1 MILTNLPGLRI
12 VTAAELFA
20 DNHQWADPRLEA
32 MAHAAAKI
40 DLEMAIAAS
49 DILWKLSK
57 NTSPGDSTAQ
67 GNVNDSI
74 GGYMSSTQMTD
85 ATLNNL
91 FDDVSGDENAA
102 STIDYRAY
110 FIHNHHATL
119 TWQAV
124 KLWINSET
132 AGGASTAIALAA
144 EGVVNYNQG
153 SGTGVQIQRIANE
166 TTAPATVTF
175 SAPTTKGAGLSI
187 GDMAPDK
194 VIGVWVRRTAA
205 NTAAL
210 DLDGAVFKAEGDTNA

>member
-1 MILTNLPGLRI
+1 MIQTLLPGLRV

-20 DNHQWADPRLEA
+20 ERHQWADPELERFA
-32 MAHAAAKI
+32 RAAAAV
-40 DLEMAIAAS
+40 EARMAIAAS

-74 GGYMSSTQMTD
+74 GGYMASTQMTD

-102 STIDYRAY
+102 STVDFRAY

-119 TWQAV
+119 TWQDV

-132 AGGASTAIALAA
+132 AGGASTAIALSVT
-144 EGVVNYNQG
+144 GVVNYNQS
-153 SGTGVQIQRIANE
+153 SGTGVQIQRIATE
-166 TTAPATVTF
+166 TTVPATVSFT
-175 SAPTTKGAGLSI
+175 APTTKGAGLSI